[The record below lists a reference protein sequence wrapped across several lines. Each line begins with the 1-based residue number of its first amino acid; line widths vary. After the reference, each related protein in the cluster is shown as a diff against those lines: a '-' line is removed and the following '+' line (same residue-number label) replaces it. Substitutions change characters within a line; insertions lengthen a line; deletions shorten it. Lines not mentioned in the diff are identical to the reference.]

1 MYYNDTML
9 NFSKSMPINDNGR
22 VVIPK
27 EVREVIG
34 VQPGDEIIFQ
44 VSGDTVQITTRTAL
58 TKRLRG
64 VFKTSDG
71 RDHTAEFLEQRHAE
85 AAQKW

>member
-1 MYYNDTML
+1 ML
-9 NFSKSMPINDNGR
+9 SFSKSMQINDNER

-44 VSGDTVQITTRTAL
+44 VNGDIVQITTRAAL
-58 TKRLRG
+58 AKRLRG
-64 VFKTSDG
+64 VFKTGDG
-71 RDHTAEFLEQRHAE
+71 RDHTSEFLEQRRSE
-85 AAQKW
+85 AAQKWS

>member
-1 MYYNDTML
+1 MT
-9 NFSKSMPINDNGR
+9 NFSRSMPINDNGR

-44 VSGDTVQITTRTAL
+44 VSGETVQITTRAAL
-58 TKRLRG
+58 AKRLRG
-64 VFKTSDG
+64 VFKTGDG
-71 RDHTAEFLEQRHAE
+71 RDHTSEFLKERRAE
-85 AAQKW
+85 AAGKWS

>member
-1 MYYNDTML
+1 MVQ
-9 NFSKSMPINDNGR
+9 FSKSMPINNNGR

-44 VSGDTVQITTRTAL
+44 VSGDTVQITTRAVL
-58 TKRLRG
+58 ARRLRG
-64 VFKTSDG
+64 VFKTGDG
-71 RDHTAEFLEQRHAE
+71 RDHTEEFLEQRRNE
-85 AAQKW
+85 AADKWS

>member
-1 MYYNDTML
+1 
-9 NFSKSMPINDNGR
+9 MPINDNGR

-27 EVREVIG
+27 EIREVIG

-44 VSGDTVQITTRTAL
+44 VSGETVQITTRAAL
-58 TKRLRG
+58 AKRLRG

-71 RDHTAEFLEQRHAE
+71 RDHTSELLEKRRAE
-85 AAQKW
+85 AAGKWS

>member
-1 MYYNDTML
+1 
-9 NFSKSMPINDNGR
+9 MPINDNGR

-27 EVREVIG
+27 EIREIIG

-44 VSGDTVQITTRTAL
+44 VSGETVQITTRAAL
-58 TKRLRG
+58 AKRLRG

-71 RDHTAEFLEQRHAE
+71 RDNTAEFLEERRAE
-85 AAQKW
+85 ASQKWS